1 MPPRGH
7 IGATADPHHRATI
20 IAAPGAIQGIYYGVS
35 GTWPLIAYRSFE
47 AITGRKREPWLV
59 KMVGLLTVLVGGV
72 LVTDPTGRTRQA
84 RRLGVGSALAYA
96 AVDVWYAGVRRRIS
110 PVYLLDAFFE
120 LALVAAWA
128 RTDLSAQATPRRA
141 EGARRQ

>member
-1 MPPRGH
+1 MRRPRLS
-7 IGATADPHHRATI
+7 TI
-20 IAAPGAIQGIYYGVS
+20 IAAPGTVQGIYYVVS

-59 KMVGLLTVLVGGV
+59 KMVGLLTVVVGGV
-72 LVTDPTGRTRQA
+72 LATDPIGRTRQA

-110 PVYLLDAFFE
+110 PVYLLDALFE
-120 LALVAAWA
+120 LTLVAAWA
-128 RTDLSAQATPRRA
+128 RSDLRARATGRRA
-141 EGARRQ
+141 GGARRE

>member
-1 MPPRGH
+1 MRRPRLS
-7 IGATADPHHRATI
+7 TT
-20 IAAPGAIQGIYYGVS
+20 IAAPGAVQGIYYVIS
-35 GTWPLIAYRSFE
+35 GAWPLIAYRSFE

-59 KMVGLLTVLVGGV
+59 KMVGLLTVVVGGV

-96 AVDVWYAGVRRRIS
+96 AVDVWYAAVRRRIS

-120 LALVAAWA
+120 LALVAVWA
-128 RTDLSAQATPRRA
+128 RTDLRARATPRRA
-141 EGARRQ
+141 EGARRE